1 VNGTADAT
9 GSGSAPALVPVAD
22 HALLV
27 EFGDEIDDHTLAR
40 IQSLD
45 AALGASP
52 PEGLVEVVPALTHLL
67 VVFDPLVT
75 DHRAIAD
82 AVTDR
87 IEHRATTAPG
97 THHVVDICFDAPHAP
112 NLAAAAEQLG
122 IDPDEVARQ
131 HLSAVYRVGMYGF
144 APGYAYLYGAPPAIR
159 LPRNPTPGPPVP
171 AGSVIITGQQC
182 LVIPVAMS
190 TGWFAI
196 GRSPVQVLRD
206 DPARPF
212 LFDVGDTV
220 SFRRIAAHELEA
232 RLPAEWR

>member
-1 VNGTADAT
+1 MNDAADPAAF
-9 GSGSAPALVPVAD
+9 APALVPVAD
-22 HALLV
+22 RALLV
-27 EFGDEIDDHTLAR
+27 EFGDLIDDHTLAR

-45 AALGASP
+45 AALAAAP
-52 PEGLVEVVPALTHLL
+52 PAGLVEVVPALTHLL

-75 DHRAIAD
+75 DHRAIAS

-87 IEHRATTAPG
+87 ITHRTDSSPG
-97 THHVVDICFDAPHAP
+97 THHVVDICFDGPHAP
-112 NLAAAAEQLG
+112 DLAAAAERLG
-122 IDPDEVARQ
+122 IAPDTVAEQ
-131 HLSAVYRVGMYGF
+131 HLSATYRVGMYGF
-144 APGYAYLYGAPPAIR
+144 APGYAYLYGTPPAIQ

-206 DPARPF
+206 DPERPF

-220 SFRRIAAHELEA
+220 SFRRIDADELDA
-232 RLPAEWR
+232 RLPVEWR

>member
-1 VNGTADAT
+1 MSEATAGRPGA
-9 GSGSAPALVPVAD
+9 SPALVPVAD

-27 EFGDEIDDHTLAR
+27 EFGDEIDEATLAR

-45 AALGASP
+45 IALATAP
-52 PEGLVEVVPALTHLL
+52 PDGMVEVVPALTHLL
-67 VVFDPLVT
+67 VVFDPVVT
-75 DHRAIAD
+75 DHVAIAA
-82 AVTDR
+82 AVTER
-87 IEHRATTAPG
+87 IDHRATSATG
-97 THHVVDICFDAPHAP
+97 SHHVVDICFETPHAP
-112 NLAAAAEQLG
+112 DLAAAAEQAG
-122 IDPDEVARQ
+122 ISTEAVAEA

-144 APGYAYLYGAPPAIR
+144 APGYAYLYGTPPAIQ
-159 LPRNPTPGPPVP
+159 LPRNPVPGPPVP

-206 DPARPF
+206 DPDRPF

-220 SFRRIAAHELEA
+220 GFRRITATELEA
-232 RLPAEWR
+232 RLPEDWR

>member
-1 VNGTADAT
+1 MNSDADAM
-9 GSGSAPALVPVAD
+9 GAAPNLVPVAD

-45 AALGASP
+45 AALAATP

-67 VVFDPLVT
+67 VVFDPTTT
-75 DHRAIAD
+75 DHHAIAA
-82 AVTDR
+82 AVADR
-87 IEHRATTAPG
+87 IEHRTAAAPG
-97 THHVVDICFDAPHAP
+97 AHHVVDICFDAPHAP
-112 NLAAAAEQLG
+112 DLATAAERLG
-122 IDPDEVARQ
+122 LHPDEVAQ
-131 HLSAVYRVGMYGF
+131 HHLAATYRVGMYGF
-144 APGYAYLYGAPPAIR
+144 APGYAYLYGTPPAIQ
-159 LPRNPTPGPPVP
+159 LPRSPTPGPPVP

-196 GRSPVQVLRD
+196 GRSPVQVLRN

-220 SFRRIAAHELEA
+220 SFRRISADVLDA

>member
-1 VNGTADAT
+1 MNDAL
-9 GSGSAPALVPVAD
+9 SGHAPGAPVLLPVAD

-27 EFGDEIDDHTLAR
+27 EFGDEIDDATLIR

-45 AALGASP
+45 AALAATP
-52 PEGLVEVVPALTHLL
+52 PVGVVEVVPALTHLL
-67 VVFDPLVT
+67 VVFDPMVT
-75 DHRAIAD
+75 DHSAIAA

-87 IEHRATTAPG
+87 IEHRSHSAPG
-97 THHVVDICFDAPHAP
+97 THHVVDMCFEAAHAPH
-112 NLAAAAEQLG
+112 LAAAAERAGVSEAQ
-122 IDPDEVARQ
+122 VAEA

-144 APGYAYLYGAPPAIR
+144 APGYAYLYGTPPAIQ

-206 DPARPF
+206 DPDRPF

-220 SFRRIAAHELEA
+220 SFRRITAAELDA

>member
-1 VNGTADAT
+1 MNGPTLA
-9 GSGSAPALVPVAD
+9 PVAD
-22 HALLV
+22 HAVLV
-27 EFGDEIDDHTLAR
+27 EFGDEIDDTTLAR

-45 AALGASP
+45 AALAATP
-52 PEGLVEVVPALTHLL
+52 PAGVVEVVPALTHVL
-67 VVFDPLVT
+67 VVFDPVVT
-75 DHRAIAD
+75 DHTAIAAAIDELVHHRSD
-82 AVTDR
+82 AP
-87 IEHRATTAPG
+87 PG
-97 THHVVDICFDAPHAP
+97 AHHVVDMCFDAPHAP
-112 NLAAAAEQLG
+112 DLAAAAERAG
-122 IDPDEVARQ
+122 ISVEAVADA

-144 APGYAYLYGAPPAIR
+144 APGYAYLYGTPPAIQ
-159 LPRNPTPGPPVP
+159 LPRNPTPGPTVP

-206 DPARPF
+206 DPERPF

-220 SFRRIAAHELEA
+220 SFRRITSDELAA